1 MGSTSIIEESEFR
14 LVPQGPGHPQSTVQ
28 NHQDKPAV
36 LVVTHIY
43 YFNDKIFY
51 VEAALVVM
59 VLGPFERLLPSRYF
73 LKKNKW

>member
-43 YFNDKIFY
+43 YFNEQNILCRGG
-51 VEAALVVM
+51 ACCHG
-59 VLGPFERLLPSRYF
+59 LGTI
-73 LKKNKW
+73 